1 MYKRNNWTN
10 EEVIALIKE
19 MGLILDDNDQPVMNK
34 SYEQAINECML
45 NLCKAWGDFSLP
57 DDHWAAVAYN
67 TEDKAIEAIGPH
79 SYGK

>member
-19 MGLILDDNDQPVMNK
+19 MGLILNDDDQPIMDDPYAKAV
-34 SYEQAINECML
+34 NECML
-45 NLCKAWGDFSLP
+45 NLCRAWGDFSLP

-67 TEDKAIEAIGPH
+67 TVDKAVEAIGPH

>member
-10 EEVIALIKE
+10 EDVIALIKE
-19 MGLILDDNDQPVMNK
+19 MGLILDDNDQPITNDPYAKVV
-34 SYEQAINECML
+34 NECML

-67 TEDKAIEAIGPH
+67 TKDKAVEAIGPH